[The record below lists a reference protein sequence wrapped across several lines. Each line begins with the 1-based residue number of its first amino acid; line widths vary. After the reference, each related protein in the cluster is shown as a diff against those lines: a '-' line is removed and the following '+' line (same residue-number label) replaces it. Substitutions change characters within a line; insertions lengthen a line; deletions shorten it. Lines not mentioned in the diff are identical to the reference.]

1 MDIIISL
8 LIVSVL
14 IGIPTWLI
22 VHTVNKADKSTIIY
36 SPEEVTR
43 RLRKGFYLSFWGM
56 DLLFGAIPSFVLI
69 LCDLPTVFQFIVPA
83 VAFIVGF
90 IMFFIGR
97 IQVGLMTRYINF
109 CNRERTEFE
118 EWVLQAMLGIEE
130 AAMRRNG
137 INAITKVIS
146 GVTDDMLSAMNSMGI
161 IRRREYNLSDI
172 ASSNEKIEEFYK
184 DYGDGNVTS
193 SWDKVTTFYNKQ
205 GKKLF
210 KFGLA
215 YDNVQLLV
223 KEVKNTQKSISNQ
236 KRKK

>member
-1 MDIIISL
+1 M
-8 LIVSVL
+8 
-14 IGIPTWLI
+14 
-22 VHTVNKADKSTIIY
+22 
-36 SPEEVTR
+36 
-43 RLRKGFYLSFWGM
+43 
-56 DLLFGAIPSFVLI
+56 
-69 LCDLPTVFQFIVPA
+69 Q
-83 VAFIVGF
+83 
-90 IMFFIGR
+90 
-97 IQVGLMTRYINF
+97 
-109 CNRERTEFE
+109 
-118 EWVLQAMLGIEE
+118 GIEE
-130 AAMRRNG
+130 ATMRRNG

-215 YDNVQLLV
+215 YDNVQLLG

>member
-137 INAITKVIS
+137 INVITKVIP

-215 YDNVQLLV
+215 YDNIQLLV

>member
-1 MDIIISL
+1 M
-8 LIVSVL
+8 
-14 IGIPTWLI
+14 
-22 VHTVNKADKSTIIY
+22 
-36 SPEEVTR
+36 
-43 RLRKGFYLSFWGM
+43 
-56 DLLFGAIPSFVLI
+56 
-69 LCDLPTVFQFIVPA
+69 Q
-83 VAFIVGF
+83 
-90 IMFFIGR
+90 
-97 IQVGLMTRYINF
+97 
-109 CNRERTEFE
+109 
-118 EWVLQAMLGIEE
+118 GIEE

-184 DYGDGNVTS
+184 DYGDGNVIS

-215 YDNVQLLV
+215 YDNIQLLV
-223 KEVKNTQKSISNQ
+223 KEVKNTQKKYFKSEKERNRTIGSYGGENNNERKDISDSLRNNPLLD
-236 KRKK
+236 KHIKPECNYPCLFAGIDR

>member
-1 MDIIISL
+1 M
-8 LIVSVL
+8 
-14 IGIPTWLI
+14 
-22 VHTVNKADKSTIIY
+22 
-36 SPEEVTR
+36 
-43 RLRKGFYLSFWGM
+43 
-56 DLLFGAIPSFVLI
+56 
-69 LCDLPTVFQFIVPA
+69 Q
-83 VAFIVGF
+83 
-90 IMFFIGR
+90 
-97 IQVGLMTRYINF
+97 
-109 CNRERTEFE
+109 
-118 EWVLQAMLGIEE
+118 GIEE

-137 INAITKVIS
+137 ITAITKVIS

-193 SWDKVTTFYNKQ
+193 SRDKVTTFYNKQ